1 MYDRVV
7 TDLALAYPRWG
18 EHDVDLWLGGQRL
31 EELYH
36 LDVVCSKLRA
46 SATRFAVD
54 WTVPIA
60 VPMKCH
66 ETINIERPSTLKKE
80 LRPRRGAR
88 PLWSTAVLCI
98 VRAKHDGNN
107 VWCRR
112 RINSIKELRSSPIRA
127 VAVAKADVARRHF

>member
-66 ETINIERPSTLKKE
+66 ETINIERPSALK
-80 LRPRRGAR
+80 RGPRGAPPVKHPRGATPVER
-88 PLWSTAVLCI
+88 PAWS
-98 VRAKHDGNN
+98 
-107 VWCRR
+107 
-112 RINSIKELRSSPIRA
+112 
-127 VAVAKADVARRHF
+127 ADVP